1 MVKERAVEE
10 CENLSE
16 AYDEGYN
23 QAIDDFKKFMELW
36 ASNIEEI
43 RHSSAFFTIQDIR
56 YQAEQLK
63 KQ

>member
-10 CENLSE
+10 CRTLSE

-23 QAIDDFKKFMELW
+23 QAIDDFKKYMELW
-36 ASNIEEI
+36 ANNIEEI
-43 RHSSAFFTIQDIR
+43 RQSAAFFTIHDIR

-63 KQ
+63 K

>member
-10 CENLSE
+10 CKNLSE

-23 QAIDDFKKFMELW
+23 QAIDDLKKCMELW
-36 ASNIEEI
+36 ANNIEEV
-43 RHSSAFFTIQDIR
+43 RHGAAFFTIQDIR

-63 KQ
+63 K